1 MKANLLSGFEILNFK
16 SGFLNAAFNQLLL
29 FLVLLQSEVFHLLN
43 VNFVFLG
50 HFLDGVAFIDFHDVE
65 EFFVSFD
72 FLFVYH
78 FPLSIEFVFL
88 SED

>member
-1 MKANLLSGFEILNFK
+1 MKANLLSGSKIFNFE
-16 SGFLNAAFNQLLL
+16 SGFFHAAFNQLLL
-29 FLVLLQSEVFHLLN
+29 FLVLLQPEFFHLLD

-78 FPLSIEFVFL
+78 LPLSIEFFFL